1 MKLLFPSPFPCCTV
15 WKEVAAYGPHSR
27 NWGVTV
33 PLYEDTNLRKLFKI
47 LTYGRFVSSLL
58 YLLIQLFI
66 AVWIQECLFYTFCY
80 NLILLYFV
88 AQIVLAL
95 AIRSSGWLLLTCP
108 INVGLFVVIL
118 FGFVFFSLLQS

>member
-1 MKLLFPSPFPCCTV
+1 MGDLSF
-15 WKEVAAYGPHSR
+15 
-27 NWGVTV
+27 
-33 PLYEDTNLRKLFKI
+33 
-47 LTYGRFVSSLL
+47 LL

-66 AVWIQECLFYTFCY
+66 AVWIQECLFYTFRY

-118 FGFVFFSLLQS
+118 FGFVFSSLLQS